1 MRNTTSKLNSFMMVQ
16 NMESSLESHLMVVP
30 KMPKMPDPKTPP
42 FPIDLEPPFAI
53 GYECGWLC

>member
-1 MRNTTSKLNSFMMVQ
+1 LNSFMMVQ

-42 FPIDLEPPFAI
+42 FPMDLEPPFAI

>member
-1 MRNTTSKLNSFMMVQ
+1 MRNTTSKLNSFIMVQ

-42 FPIDLEPPFAI
+42 FSIDLEPPFAI